1 MKTKEEGRL
10 INFRP
15 ICAVAAFFA
24 VGIACAFFLKFNV
37 GAMIACFAALVLI
50 SVSAVVFGEN
60 VKRGFIVLAVL
71 IAVFAAGFGYSFAK
85 IKLAEGAEAPDGFV
99 EVTATVESF
108 SALSSGGF
116 RIVFRNCAVSG
127 AELDGGAVGYFDSG
141 VLKNAFEERAAVNA
155 GKLTFP
161 SENRPSEGDRM
172 SFYCYVQN
180 RAQGGESTYDVFSG
194 VAFSVSGVKN
204 ARYAGDDAN
213 VFEKTARWIKG
224 VMSTGLDGDAFPLA
238 IALTLGDTSL
248 VGDKISAF
256 RFAGIAHVFAVSG
269 LHVGLFFAILAFIAK
284 KLGLVRLKRLAF
296 IFIPTLFYCFLCG
309 FRPSSVR
316 ALVMAATVI
325 LAEDLGFKRDG
336 LSAIALALIVIL
348 MIEPFYLFDTGTR
361 LSFLAVV
368 GIAVLAPVFKRGA
381 KPLGTVGELL
391 SVTLGATLATLPV
404 LVDMSGYMSLIS
416 LFANLLFV
424 PIFSLAYELT
434 AVSAA
439 LGCVEFLVFK
449 AAKITLFLPSAFLG
463 IIGEIVAFFD
473 FSVFALPLSFGFASV
488 FYYVGL
494 LFTSDLFNL
503 SGKKKAIVVST
514 AFVLTALTVAL
525 EFFA

>member
-1 MKTKEEGRL
+1 METKEEGRL

-24 VGIACAFFLKFNV
+24 VGIACAFFFKFDL
-37 GAMIACFAALVLI
+37 GALIACLAALVAI
-50 SVSAVVFGEN
+50 SFSAVVFSEN
-60 VKRGFIVLAVL
+60 VKRGFIILAVL
-71 IAVFAAGFGYSFAK
+71 FAVFAVGFGYSFAK
-85 IKLAEGAEAPDGFV
+85 IEVAESAEAPEEYV
-99 EVTATVESF
+99 EMTATIESF
-108 SALSSGGF
+108 SVLSSGDF
-116 RIVFRNCAVSG
+116 RIVFRNCAVNG
-127 AELDGGAVGYFDSG
+127 KALGYNAVGYFDQETLEK
-141 VLKNAFEERAAVNA
+141 VFAERAEFNA
-155 GKLTFP
+155 GKLVFP
-161 SENRPSEGDRM
+161 SKNRPSEGDRM
-172 SFYCYVQN
+172 SFHCYVQN
-180 RAQGGESTYDVFSG
+180 RAQEGESTYDVFSG
-194 VAFSVSGVKN
+194 VAFSLRGVKN
-204 ARYAGDDAN
+204 AKYVSDDAN
-213 VFEKTARWIKG
+213 VFEKTSRWIKG
-224 VMSTGLDGDAFPLA
+224 VMSTGLDGDSFSLA

-269 LHVGLFFAILAFIAK
+269 LHVGLFFAILAFVAN
-284 KLGLVRLKRLAF
+284 KLGLKRAKRLVF
-296 IFIPTLFYCFLCG
+296 ILLPTLFYCFLCG

-316 ALVMAATVI
+316 ALVMAATVL
-325 LAEDLGFKRDG
+325 LAEDIGFKRDG

-381 KPLGTVGELL
+381 KPLGAVGELL

-434 AVSAA
+434 AV
-439 LGCVEFLVFK
+439 LTVFGCVEFLVFG
-449 AAKITLFLPSAFLG
+449 AAKVTLFLPSAFLG
-463 IIGEIVAFFD
+463 IINEIVAFFD
-473 FSVFALPLSFGFASV
+473 FSVFAFPIGFGFASV

-494 LFTSDLFNL
+494 LFMSDLFNL

-525 EFFA
+525 DLLT

>member
-1 MKTKEEGRL
+1 
-10 INFRP
+10 
-15 ICAVAAFFA
+15 
-24 VGIACAFFLKFNV
+24 
-37 GAMIACFAALVLI
+37 
-50 SVSAVVFGEN
+50 
-60 VKRGFIVLAVL
+60 
-71 IAVFAAGFGYSFAK
+71 
-85 IKLAEGAEAPDGFV
+85 
-99 EVTATVESF
+99 
-108 SALSSGGF
+108 
-116 RIVFRNCAVSG
+116 
-127 AELDGGAVGYFDSG
+127 
-141 VLKNAFEERAAVNA
+141 
-155 GKLTFP
+155 
-161 SENRPSEGDRM
+161 
-172 SFYCYVQN
+172 
-180 RAQGGESTYDVFSG
+180 
-194 VAFSVSGVKN
+194 
-204 ARYAGDDAN
+204 
-213 VFEKTARWIKG
+213 
-224 VMSTGLDGDAFPLA
+224 
-238 IALTLGDTSL
+238 
-248 VGDKISAF
+248 
-256 RFAGIAHVFAVSG
+256 
-269 LHVGLFFAILAFIAK
+269 
-284 KLGLVRLKRLAF
+284 
-296 IFIPTLFYCFLCG
+296 
-309 FRPSSVR
+309 
-316 ALVMAATVI
+316 MAATVI